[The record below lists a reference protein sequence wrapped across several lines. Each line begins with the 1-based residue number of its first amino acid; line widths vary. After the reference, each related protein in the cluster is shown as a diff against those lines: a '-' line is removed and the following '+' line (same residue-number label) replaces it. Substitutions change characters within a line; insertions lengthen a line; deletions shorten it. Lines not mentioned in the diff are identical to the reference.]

1 MKNRITITIT
11 TDADRMLDALAREQ
25 MRSRGAVIEMLIK
38 AARSGTQVCASS
50 HLSDTAVAL
59 NAAQSDTVVAHNA
72 AQSGTTVPQEY
83 AQSDTPVALDARSK
97 FDDAML
103 KLDSMM

>member
-1 MKNRITITIT
+1 MKNRITITLT
-11 TDADRMLDALAREQ
+11 AEADQMLDALAREQ
-25 MRSRGAVIEMLIK
+25 MRSRGAVVEMLLR
-38 AARSGTQVCASS
+38 AAQSGTTVCASS
-50 HLSDTAVAL
+50 HLSDTP
-59 NAAQSDTVVAHNA
+59 VAHNA

-83 AQSDTPVALDARSK
+83 AQSDTPVALGARSK